1 MYIDTHAHLYSE
13 KFKDDIDDII
23 SRALDSKVNKILMP
37 NIDLESIKGMHVLAD
52 KYTDM
57 CYPMMGLH
65 PCSVDKNY
73 KDVLGQ
79 MRSYL
84 DSKRK
89 YYGIG
94 ETGIDLYWDISFQKE
109 QVAAFEIQIEWAKE
123 YQLPI
128 IIHSRDSLDLTID
141 IISNYQ
147 DGSLSGIFHCFNGT
161 VDQCRRIADLN
172 FHMGLGGVITYK
184 NAKLNDMVAYMPQE
198 YMLIETD
205 APYLSP
211 VPKRGKRNESSY
223 IPYIVDKVCGIR
235 NETLELISQYTS
247 LNAQKIFKLKH

>member
-73 KDVLGQ
+73 KDLLGQ
-79 MRSYL
+79 MKSYL
-84 DSKRK
+84 DSNRE

-223 IPYIVDKVCGIR
+223 IPYIVDKVCGLR